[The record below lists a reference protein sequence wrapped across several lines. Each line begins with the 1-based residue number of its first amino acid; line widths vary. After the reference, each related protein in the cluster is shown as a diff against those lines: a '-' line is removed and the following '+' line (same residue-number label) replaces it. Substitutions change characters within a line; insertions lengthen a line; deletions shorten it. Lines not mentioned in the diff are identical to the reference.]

1 MPRANSNFCP
11 AQHPVLACQYRAGR
25 GMANP
30 SPQPTSPQPKAG
42 PAVGVKET
50 TLATK
55 TAFLQHTGSP
65 LACHPDIFAAPCA
78 HTYKIRKFYQAPNGR
93 IDIVILGFYCE
104 INAFHIF
111 LHSEKEIVSRLKK
124 KKRELLQFITLSPHI
139 GLPSSSMP
147 LLSKPPSQKYRKK
160 SYCIATLELR
170 QKGHT
175 SSSSMDK

>member
-1 MPRANSNFCP
+1 
-11 AQHPVLACQYRAGR
+11 
-25 GMANP
+25 MANP

-93 IDIVILGFYCE
+93 IDIVILGFCYE
-104 INAFHIF
+104 IDAFHIF

-124 KKRELLQFITLSPHI
+124 KKRATAIYNPFPPYWPSIFFHAFTKQASFPEIQKKILLYCNRGIKTKRTYIFLKHGQITI
-139 GLPSSSMP
+139 
-147 LLSKPPSQKYRKK
+147 
-160 SYCIATLELR
+160 T
-170 QKGHT
+170 
-175 SSSSMDK
+175 